1 VAASLSVWQVS
12 PTAAIAFG
20 VISAC
25 IAIGAVAGRYHYL
38 PDVLIGAVVGVVGA
52 LLARGV

>member
-1 VAASLSVWQVS
+1 
-12 PTAAIAFG
+12 

-25 IAIGAVAGRYHYL
+25 IAAGAVSGRYHYVA
-38 PDVLIGAVVGVVGA
+38 DVLIGAPVGVIGA